1 VTKPATSSIST
12 NAGAI
17 WDLPSG
23 YLPIGDVA
31 RLLKVRRARVMSL
44 IEQGTIGGALDLRGA
59 GASRSLIRIPHDA
72 LLGIY
77 RDKTDSAHQ
86 RKDPESK
93 SLQPDPRFAVLMRKI
108 GFTEL

>member
-23 YLPIGDVA
+23 YLPIGDGA

-44 IEQGTIGGALDLRGA
+44 IEQGTMDFDRLLDGAQLVPRLFIQSSWHGVRYPITMALGLGLFGLDLA
-59 GASRSLIRIPHDA
+59 PCSCD
-72 LLGIY
+72 
-77 RDKTDSAHQ
+77 
-86 RKDPESK
+86 
-93 SLQPDPRFAVLMRKI
+93 
-108 GFTEL
+108 